1 MKMKSTIRLTLSF
14 PSAAP
19 IPKLSEKSAPRLT
32 LSISSPRPDSKVK
45 RIAVSSLKFFSTS
58 CVTNPARTV
67 TVHVNSVDAGCEN
80 VGEGRKIQIY
90 VIWRQATYCHCDVAA
105 RSLTDIFGTG
115 AGRRIDMKYYGKEK
129 CRILKQIRAEIARN
143 NDIEYVI
150 EDCPHQGDCRG
161 TCPKCEAEVR
171 ELENKLAARRRIG
184 KKVIVAGVAAGISL
198 GVAGACTPDKPVY
211 DGLMADSEQ
220 SEVSVTTPL
229 PGDNDGNGQIY
240 GNGDGTDTVI
250 YPTDLIMGDYVILPD
265 DADPAGD
272 KAGTS
277 GDDADPAGDD
287 VGSAGSVEEV
297 PMGMMAPDYEGE

>member
-1 MKMKSTIRLTLSF
+1 M
-14 PSAAP
+14 
-19 IPKLSEKSAPRLT
+19 
-32 LSISSPRPDSKVK
+32 
-45 RIAVSSLKFFSTS
+45 
-58 CVTNPARTV
+58 
-67 TVHVNSVDAGCEN
+67 NSVDAGCEN

>member
-1 MKMKSTIRLTLSF
+1 
-14 PSAAP
+14 
-19 IPKLSEKSAPRLT
+19 
-32 LSISSPRPDSKVK
+32 
-45 RIAVSSLKFFSTS
+45 
-58 CVTNPARTV
+58 
-67 TVHVNSVDAGCEN
+67 
-80 VGEGRKIQIY
+80 
-90 VIWRQATYCHCDVAA
+90 
-105 RSLTDIFGTG
+105 
-115 AGRRIDMKYYGKEK
+115 MKYYGKEK

-171 ELENKLAARRRIG
+171 ELENKLAARRGLG

-211 DGLMADSEQ
+211 DSLMVDSEQ

-229 PGDNDGNGQIY
+229 PGDND

-265 DADPAGD
+265 DADPEGD
-272 KAGTS
+272 KSGFS
-277 GDDADPAGDD
+277 GDDADSSGDD
-287 VGSAGSVEEV
+287 VESAGGVEEV
-297 PMGMMAPDYEGE
+297 PMGMMVPDYEGE